1 MTSFGIPHSRPW
13 ITNDDLLNVRNCINS
28 NMISY
33 GDQANLLTSQICKTN
48 KIKYGKPLSSGT
60 AALAMALKVLGIQPN
75 DEVILPTYV
84 CKNVLNAVLSL
95 KAVPIFSDVN
105 EFGVITNST
114 IEKVISRRTKVIIG
128 VHTFGNHC
136 DIGALHS
143 FNLPVIEDACQ
154 AFGSFFGGSAAGS
167 FGTLAVYSF
176 QATKMMTTGEGGM
189 LLTNNSKYSDLIIE
203 DNFFNQLSPISDVQ
217 AALGLS
223 QFSRLA
229 EILEK
234 RKNLRNIYIQA
245 LSNSNLKN
253 SNDPNSDVL
262 FRFTVKVH
270 GNVDSLIYK
279 FANFGINIRR
289 GVESLLHRHFNI
301 LDKEFPGALNIFN
314 STISIP
320 FYPSLKSW
328 EVEKIISH
336 LPELSF
342 ND

>member
-1 MTSFGIPHSRPW
+1 
-13 ITNDDLLNVRNCINS
+13 
-28 NMISY
+28 
-33 GDQANLLTSQICKTN
+33 
-48 KIKYGKPLSSGT
+48 LS
-60 AALAMALKVLGIQPN
+60 
-75 DEVILPTYV
+75 
-84 CKNVLNAVLSL
+84 AVLSL
-95 KAVPIFSDVN
+95 RAVPIFSDVN

-114 IEKVISRRTKVIIG
+114 IEKVISKRTKVIIA

-136 DIGALHS
+136 DIRALRS

-189 LLTNNSKYSDLIIE
+189 LLTNDSEYSDFIIE

-217 AALGLS
+217 ATLGLS
-223 QFSRLA
+223 QLSRLA
-229 EILEK
+229 EILEE
-234 RKNLRNIYIQA
+234 RNNLRNIYTQA
-245 LSNSNLKN
+245 LIDLNLKN
-253 SNDPNSDVL
+253 SNDPNSDVF

-270 GNVDSLIYK
+270 GNIDSLIYK
-279 FANFGINIRR
+279 FADFGINIRR
-289 GVESLLHRHFNI
+289 GVDQLLHRHFNI
-301 LDKEFPGALNIFN
+301 PDKEFQGALKIFN

-320 FYPSLKSW
+320 FYPSLKNW

-336 LPELSF
+336 LPELLL